1 MPSGFR
7 VADSSFDA
15 AFDLSA
21 LRLFKIS
28 TYPRNMRK
36 RLKQLTFDQTIPT
49 EQSRRLIILSR
60 NPD

>member
-28 TYPRNMRK
+28 TYPRETWGNVK
-36 RLKQLTFDQTIPT
+36 TVNYRLNEPGDL
-49 EQSRRLIILSR
+49 
-60 NPD
+60 